1 MNAAQGSAFFHEE
14 IEVNISLSDDY
25 NEELEMQE
33 LILRKQ
39 RELEIARSKLNII
52 KKGRFRDEEEG
63 EEGEGAEQTQ

>member
-1 MNAAQGSAFFHEE
+1 
-14 IEVNISLSDDY
+14 
-25 NEELEMQE
+25 MQE